1 MLNFEKFQLVLQLC
15 TIFDFKII
23 FFNNEKQSL
32 AKIWGGCSPP
42 YPQPPVSTGLLYN
55 STELSVTVLTIL
67 TWKNLCFIEL
77 SAKIH

>member
-23 FFNNEKQSL
+23 FFNKEKQSL
-32 AKIWGGCSPP
+32 AKIWGGCSLPP
-42 YPQPPVSTGLLYN
+42 PIPNPPVSTGLLYN

-67 TWKNLCFIEL
+67 AWKNFVLY
-77 SAKIH
+77 

>member
-32 AKIWGGCSPP
+32 AKIWGGCSSPP
-42 YPQPPVSTGLLYN
+42 PPIPNPQVSTGLLYN

-67 TWKNLCFIEL
+67 TWKNFVLY
-77 SAKIH
+77 